1 MDLRI
6 FESDSLMERLP
17 GQKQRLAARKP
28 TAENRRNKEKRVP
41 TMAQAKPRFVR
52 MSKDTATMK

>member
-6 FESDSLMERLP
+6 FERDSLMERLP

-28 TAENRRNKEKRVP
+28 TAENMRNREKRVP
-41 TMAQAKPRFVR
+41 TVAQEKPRFVR
-52 MSKDTATMK
+52 MSKDTAAMK